1 MTDLH
6 QAVTLITGATGG
18 FGKELTRQLLM
29 AGSRLILTDLDQTTL
44 TTWAEA
50 VQHEVSAGEILA
62 CIPANLADPAGSAA
76 LYQLVN
82 EIDLPVDIL
91 INNAGIALFGRMD
104 EVPAEEWEQL
114 MEVNLLTPMRL
125 SALFAADMIARHKG
139 HIVNISSLA
148 GRCGQA
154 GIAHY
159 AASKFGLRGFSE
171 VLFDE
176 VKPYNVQ
183 VTAVY
188 PYFSRTPILR
198 SPAYGSLAQGYQG
211 FPNHL
216 ATDPAQ
222 VMAATIQ
229 GIVQNKLHVF
239 PDRTAQ
245 TVHLLK
251 RFFPQSLNWLR
262 AAFTRRLNSAKRQQ
276 VP

>member
-76 LYQLVN
+76 LYQQVN

-148 GRCGQA
+148 GWCGQA

-198 SPAYGSLAQGYQG
+198 PPAYGSLARGFQG
-211 FPNHL
+211 FPKHL

-222 VMAATIQ
+222 VMAATIR

-245 TVHLLK
+245 TLHLLK
-251 RFFPQSLNWLR
+251 RFFPQSLDWLR
-262 AAFTRRLNSAKRQQ
+262 AAFTRRLNGAKRQQ